1 MSLLV
6 KWAYI
11 ERCGQPVI
19 CLGSLVSVPE
29 VMAKGIQA
37 VGSVLPLVCFIA
49 PVILPMSCLG
59 LCFSLSC

>member
-37 VGSVLPLVCFIA
+37 VGSVLPLV
-49 PVILPMSCLG
+49 VL
-59 LCFSLSC
+59 